1 MSMQTYKELITSILF
16 YFQAAK
22 SGKQASNNAPKMD
35 LADVILKALND
46 YERMGSS
53 RKYDPL
59 QQHISTDDDDPL
71 KKKESE
77 KLVSYIEH
85 FNDLFDFCQYEAAAI
100 HAAASPMAILRTPQ
114 AMQKF
119 KEVEVFEGTKSPL
132 FLYCEALMTTSVVDS
147 DILKLSPSM
156 SMECISCALKESG
169 INLAIHWLNH
179 PCIVTSIPLADL
191 FADWCQCVGNCSCKC
206 QALAEGIYRKF
217 EAHQQVANSLAKQG
231 KHGAVI
237 EYGRTNGGFKVADY
251 KAILQSNPTMFYAVL
266 LLQLKL
272 GQKRKKNDGGIS
284 FCCIV
289 NILLANN
296 EEVLISFL
304 EQVYSFGVRD
314 AKRIQYF
321 ISDLI
326 FQEKSA
332 DEMTAEK
339 WKRVIDLCCS
349 KDRFKIAMEILSTL
363 LVRQALNH
371 ASISSSM
378 DYIS

>member
-1 MSMQTYKELITSILF
+1 
-16 YFQAAK
+16 
-22 SGKQASNNAPKMD
+22 MD
-35 LADVILKALND
+35 
-46 YERMGSS
+46 SS

-77 KLVSYIEH
+77 KLVTYIEH
-85 FNDLFDFCQYEAAAI
+85 FNDLFDFAQYEAAAI
-100 HAAASPMAILRTPQ
+100 HAATSPMAILRTPQ

-119 KEVEVFEGTKSPL
+119 KEVEIFEGSKSPL

-147 DILKLSPSM
+147 ETFKLSPSM
-156 SMECISCALKESG
+156 SLECISCALKESG
-169 INLAIHWLNH
+169 INLAIHWLNQ
-179 PCIVTSIPLADL
+179 PCIVSSIPLADL
-191 FADWCQCVGNCSCKC
+191 LVDSCQCVGNCSCKC

-217 EAHQQVANSLAKQG
+217 GAHQQVANTLARQG
-231 KHGAVI
+231 KHRAVI
-237 EYGRTNGGFKVADY
+237 EYGRTNGGFKIADY
-251 KAILQSNPTMFYAVL
+251 KAILESNPTIFYAIM
-266 LLQLKL
+266 LLQSNLNS
-272 GQKRKKNDGGIS
+272 RRTECGIS

-289 NILLANN
+289 NILLTNN

-304 EQVYSFGVRD
+304 EQIAFTGVYDS
-314 AKRIQYF
+314 KRIKHS

-326 FQEKSA
+326 FQEKSS
-332 DEMTAEK
+332 DKMTTEK
-339 WKRVIDLCCS
+339 WKRVMDLCCS
-349 KDRFKIAMEILSTL
+349 KDRSEIAMEILSTL